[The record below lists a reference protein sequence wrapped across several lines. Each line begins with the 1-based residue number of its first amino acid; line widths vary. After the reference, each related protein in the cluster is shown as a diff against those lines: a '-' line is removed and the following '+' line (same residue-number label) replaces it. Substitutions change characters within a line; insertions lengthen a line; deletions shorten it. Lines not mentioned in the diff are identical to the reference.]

1 MTEEGVLSRD
11 GRLYKTLSLGYGL
24 LKKEVTLLSRYH
36 VNTITF
42 FIVLYLIFLMIFIGG
57 KLFGGQTF
65 TDSFDAIIVAY
76 FLASMSYVAFSG
88 LADTFSREASWGT
101 LEQLYMT
108 EVGFGTT
115 ALLIAVV
122 QSLLSFVWG
131 FALLLVMLVTT
142 SRTISVDVV
151 SVIPIAFFG
160 IVSVMGLG
168 FILGGGA
175 VLYKR
180 VDNVFN
186 LMQFAFYGLVAMPVE
201 TYPALKFLPLAQASY
216 LLRLVMDEGYRIWEL
231 PVAELGLLVAVGIG
245 YLVVGYL
252 TFDAV
257 MSVVRRRGVM
267 GHY

>member
-1 MTEEGVLSRD
+1 MAERVLSRE

-24 LKKEVTLLSRYH
+24 LKKEVTLLARYH

-65 TDSFDAIIVAY
+65 TDSFGAILVAY

-88 LADTFSREASWGT
+88 LADTLSREASWGT

-108 EVGFGTT
+108 EVGFRTT

-122 QSLLSFVWG
+122 QALLSFVWG
-131 FALLLVMLVTT
+131 FALLLLMLLST

-151 SVIPIAFFG
+151 SVVPIALFG
-160 IVSVMGLG
+160 IVSVMGIG
-168 FILGGGA
+168 FVLGGAA

-180 VDNVFN
+180 VDNVFS

-201 TYPALKFLPLAQASY
+201 SYPVLKFLPLAQSSY
-216 LLRLVMDEGYRIWEL
+216 LLRKVMDEGYRIWEL
-231 PVAELGLLVAVGIG
+231 PAADLGLLVAVGIG

-252 TFDAV
+252 VFDV
-257 MSVVRRRGVM
+257 LMSVVRKRGVM